1 MECPRCGGTVVVYRL
16 DDRESRVCS
25 DCEYVGIE
33 VEHGTEPAE
42 FESWEEALA
51 RFHERFASTDG
62 DGTGDDESPGATVED
77 LTPAFVRVDGE
88 ADET

>member
-51 RFHERFASTDG
+51 RFHERFVPTDG
-62 DGTGDDESPGATVED
+62 DGTEGDESPGATVEN
-77 LTPAFVRVDGE
+77 LTPAFVRADGE
-88 ADET
+88 AGDT